1 MESIFKHISEHLGLG
16 DPVVAKELEFVFEQ
30 HHETLM
36 PKFGNFLG
44 HICEFAHF
52 NHLRKQGFK
61 VVKHPTGQ
69 KMAPDLEG
77 TYYGKTYWV
86 EDKNCSA
93 GSYGKI
99 VNNCVPLRNYKHSYR
114 NKEENSFF
122 YSLSLFALVPF
133 HIANI
138 ICLLLALGF
147 ITFVGYAIVSLLA
160 IGQIYFIYLVL
171 TDLFNIKITVGK

>member
-1 MESIFKHISEHLGLG
+1 MN
-16 DPVVAKELEFVFEQ
+16 ELNIYIILTVFGI
-30 HHETLM
+30 L
-36 PKFGNFLG
+36 
-44 HICEFAHF
+44 F
-52 NHLRKQGFK
+52 N
-61 VVKHPTGQ
+61 
-69 KMAPDLEG
+69 
-77 TYYGKTYWV
+77 
-86 EDKNCSA
+86 
-93 GSYGKI
+93 I
-99 VNNCVPLRNYKHSYR
+99 VLVIINR

-122 YSLSLFALVPF
+122 YSLSLFILVPF